1 MKFVAGLTCHLCG
14 ATYPP
19 KASWVCSDCLGPLEV
34 SYDYNAVRKAISREL
49 IESRP
54 RSLWRYVELLP
65 VEEPRTGFYSGFTP
79 LVRATR
85 LADAL
90 GLDELYIKDDSV
102 NHPTFS
108 YKDRVV
114 SVAATKA
121 IEFGFPVFGCASTG
135 NLAGSVAAHAARLG
149 LECYVFIPHDLEP
162 AKILGAAIY
171 RPHVVAV
178 DGNYDDVNRLCTQVA
193 DRYGWG
199 FANINLRSYY
209 AEGAKTMGFEIAE
222 QLGWRYP
229 DHIVSPVAGGTLL
242 PRIFKGL
249 REFSEVGLVSGRLPR
264 IHAAQPSGSAPV
276 VRALEAGL
284 EFPEPVKPNTIAK
297 SLAIGNPADGFQVV
311 KVVKETGGSGAMV
324 SDAEILDAIDLLAA
338 YRRDFHGASRR
349 HDAGCDTR
357 AGEARRDQA
366 ERIGRGVHHGE
377 WLQDH
382 RGHGRSRRATAENR
396 ARPVGFRAGCGAAGS
411 DCVRRRM
418 YPVFLKLRGRRVLLV
433 GGGRV
438 AAAKLAG
445 LLAEG
450 ANVTVVAPEI
460 RPELRQPGVT
470 IVARAF
476 DPRDVEGVWYV
487 VTAAPRDVNEEVV
500 AAAEHRRVFVNAVD
514 DPSHASAYAGSVVR
528 RAGVTIAFSTDGRA
542 PALAGL
548 LREALDAWLP
558 ADLDTWMAAA
568 DEARRKWKRDGVPM
582 EDRRPL
588 LLETLNRLYERKD
601 RSQPEGLEVGVNE
614 CP

>member
-14 ATYPP
+14 ASYPP
-19 KASWVCSDCLGPLEV
+19 DASWVCSDCLGPLEV
-34 SYDYNAVRKAISREL
+34 SYDYDAVRKVISREL

-54 RSLWRYVELLP
+54 KSLWRYVELLP
-65 VEEPRTGFYSGFTP
+65 VNEPRTGFYSGFTP

-85 LADAL
+85 LAEAL
-90 GLDELYIKDDSV
+90 GLAELYIKDDSV

-121 IEFGFPVFGCASTG
+121 VEFDFPVFGCASTG

-149 LECYVFIPHDLEP
+149 LQCYVFIPHDLEP

-193 DRYGWG
+193 DRFGWG

-249 REFSEVGLVSGRLPR
+249 REFSEVGLVPGRLPR

-284 EFPEPVKPNTIAK
+284 EFPDPVKPDTIAK

-324 SDAEILDAIDLLAA
+324 SDAEILDAIDLLACTEGIFTEPA
-338 YRRDFHGASRR
+338 GGTTLAATRVLVRRGVIKPHESVVVCITGN
-349 HDAGCDTR
+349 GYKT
-357 AGEARRDQA
+357 A
-366 ERIGRGVHHGE
+366 EVMGDRVGQPLRIGRA
-377 WLQDH
+377 L
-382 RGHGRSRRATAENR
+382 
-396 ARPVGFRAGCGAAGS
+396 S
-411 DCVRRRM
+411 DFER
-418 YPVFLKLRGRRVLLV
+418 
-433 GGGRV
+433 
-438 AAAKLAG
+438 
-445 LLAEG
+445 
-450 ANVTVVAPEI
+450 VVAP
-460 RPELRQPGVT
+460 QGVT
-470 IVARAF
+470 A
-476 DPRDVEGVWYV
+476 
-487 VTAAPRDVNEEVV
+487 
-500 AAAEHRRVFVNAVD
+500 
-514 DPSHASAYAGSVVR
+514 
-528 RAGVTIAFSTDGRA
+528 
-542 PALAGL
+542 
-548 LREALDAWLP
+548 
-558 ADLDTWMAAA
+558 
-568 DEARRKWKRDGVPM
+568 
-582 EDRRPL
+582 
-588 LLETLNRLYERKD
+588 
-601 RSQPEGLEVGVNE
+601 
-614 CP
+614 